1 MKQPIKR
8 TIATSLVLAA
18 AALATVANAEPTK
31 LKPQESLYEL
41 HMGPLTLGDAR
52 FSLEP
57 ISEDCYRYQYIAM
70 PQGIAKMF
78 VGTIHEITDFC
89 MTDAGMLSKH
99 YEFHRSDRAKKDW
112 TLDFDWNAKVARG
125 GDPAEQKL
133 PAGALDRLAIQ
144 QAVRQ
149 WVIAHAGEEKPP
161 EEVEFAM
168 ADRTRV
174 TAYKFALGRR
184 EKIKVPAGTF
194 DTIIVQR
201 VDDPKKTLRFWLA
214 PERDYTP
221 VKVIQ
226 DQDGQPELRM
236 VLK

>member
-1 MKQPIKR
+1 MKPKLR
-8 TIATSLVLAA
+8 TICRSLALAA
-18 AALATVANAEPTK
+18 ASIATLAIAEP
-31 LKPQESLYEL
+31 LKQQDSLYEL
-41 HMGPLTLGDAR
+41 HMGPITLGMAR

-57 ISEDCYRYQYIAM
+57 TKDGCYRYQYLAV
-70 PQGIAKMF
+70 PQGMAKMF
-78 VGTIHEITDFC
+78 VGQIHEISDFC
-89 MTDAGMLSKH
+89 ASGDGLRSNH
-99 YEFHRSDRAKKDW
+99 YEFHRSDRAEKDW
-112 TLDFDWNAKVARG
+112 ALDFDWDAKVARG
-125 GDPAEQKL
+125 GDPKEQKL
-133 PAGALDRLAIQ
+133 PPGALDRLAIQ
-144 QAVRQ
+144 QGVRM
-149 WVIAHAGEEKPP
+149 WVIAHAADEKPP
-161 EEVEFAM
+161 QEVAFAM

-174 TAYKFALGRR
+174 TEYRFALGRR